1 MSSYLLQTREIIVF
15 LPRINFKLLMNYQ
28 SIITHA
34 GAFHT
39 DEVLAI
45 ATIFHF
51 YKELPIKRTFKI
63 TDEEFENDSIL
74 VLDIGRRF
82 ESSKGNFDHHQ
93 DATLPATNILIL
105 DHFCKDDEIKN
116 YLKKQLFSYV
126 SAVDVGQILEK
137 ENDRGFSTPTIRS
150 LIKNM
155 NNFKDGFDAAL
166 EMAQN
171 ILTAFIITAE
181 KTIESKTMWHSL
193 EFEKG
198 IAIQHTTDFITGWK
212 ELALKKKILLLVSP
226 NTRGGYQIVSRDSE
240 IIQIPNNP
248 KQTFRHN
255 SGFLAVYPDFQT
267 AITDARLI
275 ISSL

>member
-1 MSSYLLQTREIIVF
+1 
-15 LPRINFKLLMNYQ
+15 MNYQ
-28 SIITHA
+28 NIITHA

-51 YKELPIKRTFKI
+51 YKELPIKRIFKI
-63 TDEEFENDSIL
+63 TEEEFENDSIL
-74 VLDIGRRF
+74 ILDIGRRF

-93 DATLPATNILIL
+93 DNTLPATNILIL
-105 DHFCKDDEIKN
+105 DHFCEDGELRN
-116 YLKKQLFSYV
+116 YLKKHLFAYV

-137 ENDRGFSTPTIRS
+137 ENDSEFRTPTISS

-155 NNFKDGFDAAL
+155 NNFEDGFDAAL
-166 EMAQN
+166 QMAQN
-171 ILTAFIITAE
+171 VLDAFIAAAR
-181 KTIESKTMWHSL
+181 KTIASKAIWHSL

-198 IAIQHTTDFITGWK
+198 IAIQYTTDFITGWK
-212 ELALKKKILLLVSP
+212 ELALEKNILLLVSP

-240 IIQIPNNP
+240 IIQIP
-248 KQTFRHN
+248 KTTEQTFRHN
-255 SGFLAVYPDFQT
+255 SGFLAVYADFET
-267 AITDARLI
+267 AITDARVI